1 MPVERTFA
9 MVKPDG
15 VQRGLV
21 GAVVASYEKRGLKVV
36 GLKLMKVSRQ
46 LAEEHYA
53 EHRGKPFYAGL
64 VEYITSGPVVA
75 LCLEGKDAVNV
86 VRAIN
91 GATNPANA
99 APGTLRGDFAL
110 DIGRNVVHGS
120 DALATAQR
128 ELKLYFRDDELVP
141 WERASERWVHEKA

>member
-1 MPVERTFA
+1 MAERTFA

-21 GAVVASYEKRGLKVV
+21 GEVIARYERRGLKVV
-36 GLKLMKVSRQ
+36 GLKLMRVSRQ

-53 EHRGKPFYAGL
+53 EHKGKPFYAPL
-64 VEYITSGPVVA
+64 VDYITSGPVVA
-75 LCLEGKDAVNV
+75 LALEGRNAVQV
-86 VRAIN
+86 VRDVN
-91 GATNPANA
+91 GATDPAKA
-99 APGTLRGDFAL
+99 APGSIRGDYAL

-128 ELKLYFRDDELVP
+128 ELKLYFHDQDLLA
-141 WERASERWVHEKA
+141 WERTGERWVHEKA